1 LIEPGYPPDTY
12 SQGGQDHGEGDV
24 EVHPQGDSW
33 AVKVEGDSSP
43 RSTHD
48 RKSDAVDSGRALA
61 KSLNV
66 EFVVKD
72 QDGRIAEKDSYGND
86 PRIIPG

>member
-1 LIEPGYPPDTY
+1 MRAMAK
-12 SQGGQDHGEGDV
+12 GDV
-24 EVHPQGDSW
+24 EVQPQGEQW

-61 KSLNV
+61 KSLAV
-66 EFVVKD
+66 EFVVKT

-86 PRIIPG
+86 PRNVPG